1 MKIMMCRRFINISVV
16 GLIIISGDSK
26 ILQVIE
32 VFVSFFFQRLVSG
45 KRLRNYGKSHFL
57 VGKSTISMAMFNSKL
72 LVYQRVSH

>member
-45 KRLRNYGKSHFL
+45 KRLRNYGKSQFL

-72 LVYQRVSH
+72 LVYQRISH

>member
-1 MKIMMCRRFINISVV
+1 MCRRFINISVV

-45 KRLRNYGKSHFL
+45 KRLRNYGKSQFL

-72 LVYQRVSH
+72 LVYQRISH